1 MESGKTHWTIDI
13 SDRDSDAAVARINA
27 ELADIFARRGD
38 TQAVYVTFDF
48 EFSAYFYNVAKMT
61 LLPHRGFSLEDK
73 AGNPVG
79 VIFIEADMDVMKLH
93 EYQGAE
99 GIAIDFFKPKEVEAG
114 VEAMPLR

>member
-1 MESGKTHWTIDI
+1 MESGKNRWTIDI

-61 LLPHRGFSLEDK
+61 LLPHRGLGLEDK
-73 AGNPVG
+73 AGKPVG

-99 GIAIDFFKPKEVEAG
+99 GIAIDFSSRKK
-114 VEAMPLR
+114 

>member
-1 MESGKTHWTIDI
+1 MESGKNRWTIDI

-48 EFSAYFYNVAKMT
+48 EFSAYFY
-61 LLPHRGFSLEDK
+61 S
-73 AGNPVG
+73 

-114 VEAMPLR
+114 VEAVPLR

>member
-1 MESGKTHWTIDI
+1 MESGKNRWTIDI
-13 SDRDSDAAVARINA
+13 SDRDSEAAVRSINT
-27 ELADIFARRGD
+27 ELADIFARRGG

-61 LLPHRGFSLEDK
+61 LLPHRGLGLEDK
-73 AGNPVG
+73 DGNPVG

-99 GIAIDFFKPKEVEAG
+99 GIAIDFLKPKEIEADADTKPM
-114 VEAMPLR
+114 E

>member
-1 MESGKTHWTIDI
+1 MESGKTRWTIDI

-38 TQAVYVTFDF
+38 TLDF

-61 LLPHRGFSLEDK
+61 LLPHRRLGLEDK
-73 AGNPVG
+73 AGKPVG

>member
-1 MESGKTHWTIDI
+1 MESRKTRWTIDI

-61 LLPHRGFSLEDK
+61 LLPHRGLGLEDK
-73 AGNPVG
+73 AGKPVG

-99 GIAIDFFKPKEVEAG
+99 GIAIDFFKPKKVEAG
-114 VEAMPLR
+114 VEVMPLR

>member
-1 MESGKTHWTIDI
+1 MESGKTRWTIDI

-61 LLPHRGFSLEDK
+61 LLPHRGLGLEDK
-73 AGNPVG
+73 AGKPVG
-79 VIFIEADMDVMKLH
+79 SSTSTRGPKASPLIFSSRK
-93 EYQGAE
+93 
-99 GIAIDFFKPKEVEAG
+99 K
-114 VEAMPLR
+114 

>member
-1 MESGKTHWTIDI
+1 MESGKTRWTIDI

-61 LLPHRGFSLEDK
+61 LLPHRAWLRGQGRQL
-73 AGNPVG
+73 VG

-114 VEAMPLR
+114 VEVMPLR